1 MARNYGMYPIQMDGS
16 WSLEDLYKFPRT
28 YEQAYFA
35 LDALIPSD
43 GQVDLDRI
51 DRAFKTFPW
60 QGGYSA
66 VNFYN
71 QLKYATPIGTRPT
84 VLSIRYA
91 SPGVISLA
99 LILEQAQML
108 AAIVTA
114 VAGSVAA
121 CNALYNQIMND
132 LQRRKLLRIE
142 VEKARITLSREELNL
157 IREYN
162 KEMAEIL
169 KIGTPDV
176 LDERTGKPLVSLKI
190 LLSVYRRIRTLAEY
204 HNRHKAV
211 LPTKVPPAA
220 RLPPP
225 AQDDLF

>member
-1 MARNYGMYPIQMDGS
+1 MDGR

-35 LDALIPSD
+35 LDALIRSD
-43 GQVDLDRI
+43 SQADFDRI
-51 DRAFKTFPW
+51 DHALRTFPW

-71 QLKYATPIGTRPT
+71 QLKYATPIRTRPT
-84 VLSIRYA
+84 ILSIRYA

-99 LILEQAQML
+99 LILEQAQTL
-108 AAIVTA
+108 AAIVAT
-114 VAGSVAA
+114 VAGSITA
-121 CNALYNQIMND
+121 CNALYNKIMND

-142 VEKARITLSREELNL
+142 VEKAKIALSREELKL

-162 KEMAEIL
+162 NEMAEIL
-169 KIGTPDV
+169 KIGTPDT
-176 LDERTGKPLVSLKI
+176 LDERTGRPLVSLKI
-190 LLSVYRRIRTLAEY
+190 LLSVYRRIRTLADY
-204 HNRHKAV
+204 HNKDKAV
-211 LPTKVPPAA
+211 LPTNVPRSA

-225 AQDDLF
+225 QGDVL

>member
-1 MARNYGMYPIQMDGS
+1 MARNYGVYPIQMDGR

-35 LDALIPSD
+35 LDALFASD
-43 GQVDLDRI
+43 DQIDLDRI

-71 QLKYATPIGTRPT
+71 QLKYATPVRTRPT

-99 LILEQAQML
+99 LILEQAQTL
-108 AAIVTA
+108 AAIVAA
-114 VAGSVAA
+114 VAGSITA
-121 CNALYNQIMND
+121 CNALYNKIMND

-142 VEKARITLSREELNL
+142 VEKAKIALSREELKL

-169 KIGTPDV
+169 KIGTPDT
-176 LDERTGKPLVSLKI
+176 LDERTGRPLVSLKI
-190 LLSVYRRIRTLAEY
+190 LLSVYRRIRTLADY
-204 HNRHKAV
+204 HNKHKAI
-211 LPTKVPPAA
+211 LPTHVSSSS

-225 AQDDLF
+225 QGDVL